1 VILTDERRGTDW
13 TVPPEGAR
21 LGREPSLEIAFPET
35 DNVVSAIHARVWR
48 NDDGTWWLEDLEST
62 NGTWIDGRRLTSP
75 VLLGTG
81 VSFSLG
87 RNGPQLRVK
96 IPGQVERTRAEAAA
110 PRAHA
115 TALELPPA
123 PLPSGGPALR
133 LRRVRG
139 GEDLNAVGRD
149 ILIGRAA
156 ECAMALRTVAD
167 TVVSKRHCRVV
178 FDEAGHAT
186 IEDLG
191 SRNGTFLNGK
201 AVQGQLP
208 LRAGDRIMM
217 GWEGPLFEVRVV
229 GDAAMGEA
237 EGAPYQPRREPPK
250 TLAGMVQVAD
260 LQARRVGAMRP
271 VVFARTLVRQMA
283 LESSRTFR
291 VVTIGLILVL
301 IAVVGYVWRV
311 TVRRAAQAEARLESA
326 EHTFAQ
332 QMRQA
337 TSAQER
343 SSVEITELQ
352 RALAEARR
360 QAVSRAV
367 LDSLERRL
375 REAEARVSESTAAP
389 GSATTA
395 DFTRVARDNQ
405 RAVGLVIVRYGSDSV
420 MGSGFALTPSGYFV
434 TNRHVVQD
442 DLRGPARSV
451 IVVMAESNLAQPA
464 DVVAISSVAEQ
475 DVAILKVRGFRG
487 GVVQAVDWYGRGAQ
501 QGAPA
506 AMLGF
511 PFGTQLAQDEAG
523 LVHASMFGGIIAQVG
538 DWIRFSGNTYAGV
551 SGSPLFN
558 AAGEV
563 IAVHFGQPHQGMGL
577 GVAVPMS
584 LVRRWL
590 PADARAELG
599 L

>member
-1 VILTDERRGTDW
+1 MIITDERHGTDW
-13 TVPPEGAR
+13 TVPPTGAR
-21 LGREPSLEIAFPET
+21 LGREPALEIAFPET

-62 NGTWIDGRRLTSP
+62 NGTWVDGRRLTSP

-81 VSFSLG
+81 VRFSLG
-87 RNGPQLRVK
+87 RNGPQLRVR
-96 IPGQVERTRAEAAA
+96 IPGQVERTRAEPIAAH
-110 PRAHA
+110 P
-115 TALELPPA
+115 TAVELASPPA
-123 PLPSGGPALR
+123 PAAGGPALR

-139 GEDLNAVGRD
+139 GEDLTASGRD

-156 ECAMALRTVAD
+156 DCAVALRTVAD
-167 TVVSKRHCRVV
+167 TVVSKRQCRVV
-178 FDEAGHAT
+178 LDEAGKAL

-191 SRNGTFLNGK
+191 SRNGTYLNGTQV
-201 AVQGQLP
+201 AGQMP
-208 LRAGDRIMM
+208 LRVGDRIMM
-217 GWEGPLFEVRVV
+217 GWEGPLFEVRVL
-229 GDAAMGEA
+229 GEAAMAES

-291 VVTIGLILVL
+291 LVTVGLILVL
-301 IAVVGYVWRV
+301 IGAVGYMWRV
-311 TVRRAAQAEARLESA
+311 TTQRAAAAEARLASA
-326 EHTFAQ
+326 EHSFAQ
-332 QMRQA
+332 QMQQA
-337 TSAQER
+337 TSAQAR
-343 SSVEITELQ
+343 SSAEITQLQ
-352 RALAEARR
+352 RDLADARR
-360 QAVSRAV
+360 QAVSRVV

-375 REAEARVSESTAAP
+375 REAEARESAAAL
-389 GSATTA
+389 GNAAMA

-405 RAVGLVIVRYGSDSV
+405 RAVGLVIVRYGSDSI

-442 DLRGPARSV
+442 ELRGPARSV
-451 IVVMAESNLAQPA
+451 VVVMGETNLAQSA
-464 DVVAISSVAEQ
+464 DVVSVSSIPDQ
-475 DVAILKVRGFRG
+475 DVAILKVRGYRG
-487 GVVQAVDWYGRGAQ
+487 GVVESVDWFGRGAL

-511 PFGTQLAQDEAG
+511 PFGTQLAQDESG

-538 DWIRFSGNTYAGV
+538 DWIRFSGMTYAGV
-551 SGSPLFN
+551 SGSPVFN

-563 IAVHFGQPHQGMGL
+563 IAVHFGQPHQGTGL

-584 LVRRWL
+584 RVRRWL
-590 PADARAELG
+590 PPDARAELG